1 MSRNT
6 GSTILLSLLLL
17 IGSTKVSAQQHP
29 HRQLARGDDLLS
41 EMEKLHLSLSQI
53 TQVLSNSNI
62 AQDDE
67 IMSRTAKLIR
77 RVRTLGKAGNSTSF
91 YIPEVYVLCIPRR
104 RSLLIRGINYFYFGG
119 EGLYNI

>member
-6 GSTILLSLLLL
+6 GSTMLLSLLLL
-17 IGSTKVSAQQHP
+17 IGSTKVSAQQHH

-104 RSLLIRGINYFYFGG
+104 RSLLIRGIY
-119 EGLYNI
+119 

>member
-1 MSRNT
+1 MNRSTISSRRQFAMCRKT

-29 HRQLARGDDLLS
+29 HRQLLARGDDLLS

-77 RVRTLGKAGNSTSF
+77 RVRTLGKDRQLN
-91 YIPEVYVLCIPRR
+91 YIYPRSLCDLPRR
-104 RSLLIRGINYFYFGG
+104 RSLSIRGIY
-119 EGLYNI
+119 